1 MSTQHQNI
9 MDSSLSLGRLEIN
22 SSIGSRGSRLPG
34 AQVKDKSVPP
44 QVGSQP
50 AAHLNGCVPLS
61 HQVAG
66 HRYGVDK
73 VGILQH
79 PDGTVLKQLQPPP
92 RGPRE
97 LQFYSTVYAGDCC
110 DPCLLELQNYLPKY
124 LGTWSSPE
132 KPNDLYLKLED
143 VTRRFRKPCIMDVKI
158 GQQSYDP
165 FASKEKR
172 EQETRKYPLLEE
184 IGFLVLGMRVYKQES
199 NGYVTHD
206 SHYGRGLN
214 KETVKDGLS
223 KFFHNGCCLRKDVVL
238 ASMLKIQR
246 ILRWFSSQRQF
257 TFYASSLLFVYEG
270 LPSSSSPSPC
280 SPLSDKNTTTAMMS
294 SAANGEE
301 GEGLR
306 QEGVRREQERVLEF
320 NNNIRVTDCGLEA
333 RYANHRKGGCAR
345 GHHHGNGEAL
355 TATTTAALEE
365 GEDNVAWKTCP
376 PQPNGNGTEAEVKM
390 IDFAHVFPSD
400 SQDQGYVYGL
410 KRLLLVLE
418 QVLHAE

>member
-1 MSTQHQNI
+1 
-9 MDSSLSLGRLEIN
+9 MDSSLFMGRLGVN

-66 HRYGVDK
+66 HRHGVDK
-73 VGILQH
+73 VGILKH
-79 PDGTVLKQLQPPP
+79 PDGTVLKQLQSPP
-92 RGPRE
+92 RGLRE
-97 LQFYSTVYAGDCC
+97 LQFYNTVYAGDCC

-132 KPNDLYLKLED
+132 KPNDLYLKMED
-143 VTRRFRKPCIMDVKI
+143 VTSRFRRPCIMDLKM
-158 GQQSYDP
+158 GRQKRPSYDDTVP
-165 FASKEKR
+165 PEGRKQDS
-172 EQETRKYPLLEE
+172 RKYPLLKD
-184 IGFLVLGMRVYKQES
+184 IGFLLHGMRVYKQES
-199 NGYVTHD
+199 DSYVSYD
-206 SHYGRGLN
+206 GNYGRALDT
-214 KETVKDGLS
+214 ETVKDGLS

-306 QEGVRREQERVLEF
+306 QEGVSAINTNLRATMPF
-320 NNNIRVTDCGLEA
+320 NWMLATMT
-333 RYANHRKGGCAR
+333 YTNHKKGGQRR
-345 GHHHGNGEAL
+345 GHLHGNGGSLTLTMRTAFPIAKEGGGGGKRDVSSEPQIEA
-355 TATTTAALEE
+355 EE
-365 GEDNVAWKTCP
+365 
-376 PQPNGNGTEAEVKM
+376 EVKM